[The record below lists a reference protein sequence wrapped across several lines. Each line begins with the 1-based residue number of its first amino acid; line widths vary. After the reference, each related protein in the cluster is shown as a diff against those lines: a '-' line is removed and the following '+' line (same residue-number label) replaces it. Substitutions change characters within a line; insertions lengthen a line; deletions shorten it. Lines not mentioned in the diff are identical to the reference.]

1 MTVGDRNPLA
11 RLLRLWLPLGLSLIF
26 TLFPF
31 YWMAITSLKP
41 NQELYSRKVMPL
53 VVHNPTLKHYIDLF
67 TETNFLEW
75 TWNTF
80 IVAVLSTAISLIFGA
95 MLAYPLARI
104 RFAGAALVS
113 FAIAAT
119 YLVPQPLLFVPL
131 ADIINSLGLGEKP
144 FPDGYDVL
152 PKDRI
157 LNVQIKGKA
166 VLDYPERM
174 EWPPIFRA
182 LERDGYQGQLGLETH
197 IFGEGQVAASHAS
210 MKEILRQV
218 NLS

>member
-1 MTVGDRNPLA
+1 MTVVRRGWHV
-11 RLLRLWLPLGLSLIF
+11 RLLTLWLPLGVSLVF
-26 TLFPF
+26 ALFPF
-31 YWMAITSLKP
+31 YWMAITSLKS

-53 VVHNPTLKHYIDLF
+53 IVHNPTLKHYIDLF

-80 IVAVLSTAISLIFGA
+80 VVAVLSTAISLIFGA

-131 ADIINSLGLGEKP
+131 ADIIHKL
-144 FPDGYDVL
+144 
-152 PKDRI
+152 
-157 LNVQIKGKA
+157 
-166 VLDYPERM
+166 
-174 EWPPIFRA
+174 
-182 LERDGYQGQLGLETH
+182 
-197 IFGEGQVAASHAS
+197 
-210 MKEILRQV
+210 
-218 NLS
+218 